1 MLTVSLRSLF
11 YGPVFT
17 EKLFSISDYFIK
29 WMIYS
34 GSCKADQVGLDGP
47 DKGDLG
53 TVTKMFYWLGDC
65 G

>member
-1 MLTVSLRSLF
+1 MLAVSLRSLF
-11 YGPVFT
+11 YGTVV
-17 EKLFSISDYFIK
+17 SILDYFIK

-47 DKGDLG
+47 DKGDLR